1 MMDVHITFGK
11 KDNLQDLADVTGILT
26 TDTNEVYLILARSKK

>member
-1 MMDVHITFGK
+1 MMDVHITFG
-11 KDNLQDLADVTGILT
+11 TGILT

>member
-11 KDNLQDLADVTGILT
+11 KDNLQELADVSGVLT
-26 TDTNEVYLILARSKK
+26 TDTNEVIFI